1 MATGLL
7 DYLGSLKKR
16 RGKDKS
22 KTTEGEARA
31 MQVAGGSLWDSLEG
45 LKPNRRFQATP
56 PEPWGNPARAV
67 PMPSPKMKFPFR
79 DVLGRIWTE
88 EEWIK
93 NQQRQAEQ
101 RRRQAERMNLPEGLK
116 LL

>member
-7 DYLGSLKKR
+7 DYLDSRAVIGRAYPGKK
-16 RGKDKS
+16 KK
-22 KTTEGEARA
+22 KNPL
-31 MQVAGGSLWDSLEG
+31 QVAGGSFWDHLDDI
-45 LKPNRRFQATP
+45 KPNTRGFYQIPDKTYGP
-56 PEPWGNPARAV
+56 PSV

-101 RRRQAERMNLPEGLK
+101 RRRQAERMNLPKGLQ